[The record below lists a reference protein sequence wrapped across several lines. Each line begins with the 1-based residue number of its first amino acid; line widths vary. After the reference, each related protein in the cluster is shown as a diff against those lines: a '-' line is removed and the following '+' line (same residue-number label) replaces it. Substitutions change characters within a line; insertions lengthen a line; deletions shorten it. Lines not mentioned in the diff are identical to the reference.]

1 MALGQPLL
9 AHRERVQAALQTIL
23 ARQPWTIPQRQWLER
38 IGKQLEQEAVVDRE
52 AIDSGQFKA
61 MGGYQR
67 LNRIFQGQLDD
78 ILHDLAEAM
87 WRHVAGSGIGTGTVR
102 HCGPWDS
109 EGLIRVISAIEGNN
123 VSLTI
128 SDALLQAAHM
138 SEAELR
144 QEIAVMLFQ
153 RDKLTLAQASQ
164 FAHMRRLQFQHML
177 ASRQIP
183 VHYDVAEFA
192 EDIHTLQRLG
202 RL

>member
-1 MALGQPLL
+1 VASRG
-9 AHRERVQAALQTIL
+9 
-23 ARQPWTIPQRQWLER
+23 
-38 IGKQLEQEAVVDRE
+38 VDT
-52 AIDSGQFKA
+52 D
-61 MGGYQR
+61 
-67 LNRIFQGQLDD
+67 
-78 ILHDLAEAM
+78 
-87 WRHVAGSGIGTGTVR
+87 AGR
-102 HCGPWDS
+102 HCEPWDVS
-109 EGLIRVISAIEGNN
+109 GSIELFPQYEEND

-164 FAHMRRLQFQHML
+164 FAHMSRLQFQHML

>member
-1 MALGQPLL
+1 MAGRGISTC
-9 AHRERVQAALQTIL
+9 A
-23 ARQPWTIPQRQWLER
+23 
-38 IGKQLEQEAVVDRE
+38 G
-52 AIDSGQFKA
+52 
-61 MGGYQR
+61 
-67 LNRIFQGQLDD
+67 
-78 ILHDLAEAM
+78 
-87 WRHVAGSGIGTGTVR
+87 RHGD
-102 HCGPWDS
+102 PWDG
-109 EGLIRVISAIEGNN
+109 EGLNSVISAIEGSD

-153 RDKLTLAQASQ
+153 RDKLTMAQASQ
-164 FAHMRRLQFQHML
+164 FAHMNRFQFQHML

-183 VHYDVAEFA
+183 VPYDVAEFA

>member
-1 MALGQPLL
+1 VSGSIELF
-9 AHRERVQAALQTIL
+9 
-23 ARQPWTIPQRQWLER
+23 PQYE
-38 IGKQLEQEAVVDRE
+38 E
-52 AIDSGQFKA
+52 
-61 MGGYQR
+61 
-67 LNRIFQGQLDD
+67 DD
-78 ILHDLAEAM
+78 
-87 WRHVAGSGIGTGTVR
+87 
-102 HCGPWDS
+102 
-109 EGLIRVISAIEGNN
+109 

-144 QEIAVMLFQ
+144 QKIAVMLFQ

-164 FAHMRRLQFQHML
+164 FAHMHRLQFQHLL

-183 VHYDVAEFA
+183 VHYDVVEFA